1 MKKLL
6 SALMLAGGFAL
17 SAAAGAA
24 VINGSIRTIDGDGD
38 GAVDDLKISR
48 VMFNVTAGTHV
59 FFDSLVRESTGTD
72 LNGDGL
78 ITGFD
83 NFMVLYSTTMQAM
96 AANDDSSATF
106 GDGSVHSYDSTI
118 DWTFDTAGTYMITL
132 GQLSYNDTQAL
143 QGYQA
148 GRPYLAYDGSA
159 NFGAWR
165 LTMTATDGVL
175 SGVREVGVTPA
186 DVPEPASL
194 ALLGAGLFG
203 FAASHRKA
211 GKRSARG

>member
-6 SALMLAGGFAL
+6 TALMLAGAFAM
-17 SAAAGAA
+17 SAASAA

-38 GAVDDLKISR
+38 GAVDDIKISR
-48 VMFNVTAGTHV
+48 VMFDVTAGTHV

-72 LNGDGL
+72 LNGDGR

-83 NFMVLYSTTMQAM
+83 NYMVLYNTTSQWL
-96 AANDDSSATF
+96 AANDDSSQTF

-118 DWTFDTAGTYMITL
+118 EWTFDTAGTYMITL
-132 GQLSYNDTQAL
+132 GQLAYSDVAAL

-148 GRPYLAYDGSA
+148 NRAYVPYDGSQ

-165 LTMTATDGVL
+165 LTMTATGGTL
-175 SGVREVGVTPA
+175 SAVREVGV

-203 FAASHRKA
+203 FGASRRKA
-211 GKRSARG
+211 AKGSASA